1 MRANVSSY
9 SSPDGFAENRRAA
22 NTWSDVEHLTSKRNT
37 DIQLVTAS
45 EGQLAGGCSLVI
57 ESHLLRDSFRDAR
70 SAGWAARLQVAAGL
84 FTSGAPP
91 HTWPAGLTLAVG
103 NRHLDS
109 IIASRSRPYR
119 FPCHHALA
127 IRPPAFV
134 KIAPAVLNSEYKF
147 GLGRFRWVVVERKS
161 IRILNDLSVGT
172 SEQYVCSRVDM
183 FNPIIAGRKTV
194 ACYPELKWNR
204 CSSHRLFLC
213 RSLPHQK

>member
-119 FPCHHALA
+119 FHCHHAVA
-127 IRPPAFV
+127 IRPPTFV
-134 KIAPAVLNSEYKF
+134 KVAPAILNPEHK
-147 GLGRFRWVVVERKS
+147 LGVALFRWVIAERKS
-161 IRILNDLSVGT
+161 VCILNDLAVGT

-183 FNPIIAGRKTV
+183 FNPIVAGGKAV
-194 ACYPELKWNR
+194 ARYPELKWNR
-204 CSSHRLFLC
+204 CLSHRLFLC
-213 RSLPHQK
+213 DPLSYQK